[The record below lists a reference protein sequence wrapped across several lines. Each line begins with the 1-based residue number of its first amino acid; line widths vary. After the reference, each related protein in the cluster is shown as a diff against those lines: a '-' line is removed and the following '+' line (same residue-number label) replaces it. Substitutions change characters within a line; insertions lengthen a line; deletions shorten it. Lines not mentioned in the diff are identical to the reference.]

1 MSFSALTIAV
11 MLAYALG
18 CLVYVYRWRGTTRY
32 ATLKQYL
39 RKSWP
44 IFAPLNCLLY
54 MATLRSA
61 RRPLLDS
68 DYLRNIPVLRD
79 NWRTIRD
86 EAFALQSIN
95 AFEAARAPGSVGYY
109 DLGFRTF
116 YKRGWSKF
124 YLKWYGT
131 EHRSA
136 MRLCPKTMALLA
148 QVPEV
153 RGAMFTILP
162 PGAQLS
168 LHADPLACSLRYHL
182 GLSTPNSDACH
193 IVVDG
198 SRRAW
203 QDGQDFVFD
212 ETYPHYAQNNT
223 DTARLILLCDVER
236 PMNALGRMFNRFYS
250 IFARGTVVPNT
261 PEDVRGPFSAIFA
274 SLAPLQERAQ
284 RLRAQ
289 RRWLYNICKFL
300 LNISLLVVLILIL
313 LAVLRVLE
321 VALLG

>member
-1 MSFSALTIAV
+1 MNFSTVTIAV
-11 MLAYALG
+11 ILAYALG
-18 CLVYVYRWRGTTRY
+18 ALLYVYRYRGTTRY

-54 MATLRSA
+54 MATHGSA
-61 RRPLLDS
+61 RRPVFDS
-68 DYLRNIPVLRD
+68 GYLKNISVLRD

-153 RGAMFTILP
+153 RGAMFSILP
-162 PGAQLS
+162 AGAQLS

-182 GLSTPNSDACH
+182 GLSTPNSDECH
-193 IVVDG
+193 IV
-198 SRRAW
+198 
-203 QDGQDFVFD
+203 
-212 ETYPHYAQNNT
+212 
-223 DTARLILLCDVER
+223 ARW
-236 PMNALGRMFNRFYS
+236 
-250 IFARGTVVPNT
+250 TVVPNT
-261 PEDVRGPFSAIFA
+261 PEDRRGPFSAIFA

-289 RRWLYNICKFL
+289 RRWLYNICKL
-300 LNISLLVVLILIL
+300 SLNITLLVVLTLIL
-313 LAVLRVLE
+313 LAVLRFLE